1 MLFLTTGKQQQE
13 LKVQNIK
20 TYTLTFPSISIKSE
34 LMVATTVHTA
44 YKTLV
49 WNAEHKK
56 TIFTENNEADPK
68 PKLKVL
74 CSFSSVY
81 LIYKSFEF
89 NNHSTQTRQFNTS

>member
-1 MLFLTTGKQQQE
+1 M

-20 TYTLTFPSISIKSE
+20 TYILTFPSRSIKSE

-56 TIFTENNEADPK
+56 KQTIFTDNKKRTRRSRSYVPLAMSILSIN
-68 PKLKVL
+68 VL
-74 CSFSSVY
+74 NY
-81 LIYKSFEF
+81 I
-89 NNHSTQTRQFNTS
+89 NQSTQTRQFGFFLNNPKK